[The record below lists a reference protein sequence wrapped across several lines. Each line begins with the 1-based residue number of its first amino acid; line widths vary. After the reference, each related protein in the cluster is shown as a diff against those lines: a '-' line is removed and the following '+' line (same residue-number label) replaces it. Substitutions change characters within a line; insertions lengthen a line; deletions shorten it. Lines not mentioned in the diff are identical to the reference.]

1 MGVPVQ
7 TVRRFGE
14 TSMRACILL
23 LLISAG
29 AALSVSAP
37 ADAQDAVALT
47 GKVSSAQ
54 ESAMEGVL
62 VSARLDGSN
71 VTTSVVSN
79 AQGTYSFPAE
89 RLQPGRYTLS
99 IRAIGYRLGGPKS
112 VEVGG
117 DRGAT
122 DITLVKA
129 TALANQLSN
138 AEWLQSLPGDDKN
151 KRALFDCV
159 DCHTLQRVVQSTHD
173 AEDLI
178 KVFHRMGTYTYNSS
192 PTHPQV
198 LPPGGPTSYRPK
210 IAPALEQQMAEYL
223 AGINLSNAE
232 ALSFPLKTFPR
243 LTGRSTRVIITEY
256 DLPRRDAQPHDV
268 IVDAD
273 GIVWYSDFD
282 HQFVGEMD
290 PATGKVTDH
299 PLPVM
304 RPENPKGALG
314 LEVDPQGNLWLSA
327 MHQSGLYK
335 FERKTRRVTAYPFP
349 QEWLTPTS
357 QSSMVSPEHSDV
369 DGKVWTNNQDSREH
383 YRLDVATGK
392 YENLGLTV
400 DKDGKRLAAYG
411 MPADLANNIYLL
423 NFGGA
428 NIGRRDAKTNE
439 ITSWN
444 TLRPSSRP
452 RRGRVDADNVL
463 WFAEYGGN
471 AIGRFDPRT
480 NVIKEWQLPTPWGNP
495 YDVVRTRNGEVWAGS
510 MMSDRVSRL
519 DPSTDSIVEYQLP
532 RPTNIRRVFVD
543 EHSARPVLWVGSN
556 HGGSIVKVEPL
567 D

>member
-1 MGVPVQ
+1 
-7 TVRRFGE
+7 
-14 TSMRACILL
+14 MRARTLL
-23 LLISAG
+23 LVISTG
-29 AALSVSAP
+29 VVLSTP
-37 ADAQDAVALT
+37 TPGDTQNGDTQNGVALT
-47 GKVSSAQ
+47 GKVSAAQ

-62 VSARLDGSN
+62 VSAKLDGSN
-71 VTTSVVSN
+71 VTTTVVTN
-79 AQGTYSFPAE
+79 AQGTYSFPAD
-89 RLQPGRYTLS
+89 RLLPGRYTLS
-99 IRAIGYRLGGPKS
+99 IRAIGYRLDGPKA
-112 VEVGG
+112 VEVG
-117 DRGAT
+117 REGAT
-122 DITLVKA
+122 TDLTLVKA
-129 TALANQLSN
+129 KALANQLTN
-138 AEWLQSLPGDDKN
+138 GEWLQSLPGDERT
-151 KRALFDCV
+151 KRALIDCV
-159 DCHTLQRVVQSTHD
+159 DCHTLQRIVQSTHD
-173 AEDLI
+173 AAEFI
-178 KVFHRMGTYTYNSS
+178 QVFHRMGNYTYNST
-192 PTHPQV
+192 PTLPQV

-210 IAPALEQQMAEYL
+210 LQPALEQQMAEYL

-232 ALSFPLKTFPR
+232 ALNFPLETFPR

-268 IVDAD
+268 VMD
-273 GIVWYSDFD
+273 GDGVVWYSDFD
-282 HQFVGEMD
+282 HQFIGEMD

-304 RPENPKGALG
+304 RPENPKGTLG
-314 LEVDPQGNLWLSA
+314 LEFDPQGNLWLSG
-327 MHQSGLYK
+327 MHQSVLYK
-335 FERKTRRVTAYPFP
+335 FERKTKQVTAYPFP
-349 QEWLTPTS
+349 KGWLTPTS

-369 DGKVWTNNQDSREH
+369 DSKVWTNNQDTREH

-411 MPADLANNIYLL
+411 MPADLTNNVYLL

-439 ITSWN
+439 ITSWS
-444 TLRPSSRP
+444 TLRPASRP
-452 RRGRVDADNVL
+452 RRGRVDFENVL

-471 AIGRFDPRT
+471 GIGRFDPKT
-480 NVIKEWQLPTPWGNP
+480 NVIKEWQLATPWGNP
-495 YDVVRTRNGEVWAGS
+495 YDVVRAQNGEVWAGS
-510 MMSDRVSRL
+510 MMTDRVARL

-543 EHSARPVLWVGSN
+543 DRLGRPVLWVGSN